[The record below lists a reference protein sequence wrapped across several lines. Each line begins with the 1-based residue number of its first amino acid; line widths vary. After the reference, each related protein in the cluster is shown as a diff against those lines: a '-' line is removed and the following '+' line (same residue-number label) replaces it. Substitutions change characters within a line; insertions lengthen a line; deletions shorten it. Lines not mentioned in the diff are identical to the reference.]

1 MRRNAQAEAGINFP
15 KRVRVLTKSRL
26 LFDAIA
32 LLPDLSDILL
42 VMDNNALGMPQDQA
56 RDYVVMV
63 DLEHFSVPS
72 WKELNEGT
80 ILVVGKGEGLLN
92 AWRRFLEGRPDASLP
107 DALERSF
114 REKIRETL
122 SRWQGAGGAYAFFQ
136 GILEEALISEALRI
150 TGGNRQKTAKLL
162 GISRTTLR
170 NRLKETGSEDRIIG
184 ESRK

>member
-1 MRRNAQAEAGINFP
+1 MKRNAQVDAGAEPP
-15 KRVRVLTKSRL
+15 KRVRVLTRSRS

-32 LLPDLSDILL
+32 LVPDSSDFQL
-42 VMDNNALGMPQDQA
+42 VMDNNALGMPQNQV
-56 RDYVVMV
+56 RDFVVMV
-63 DLEHFSVPS
+63 DLEYFSVPS
-72 WKELNEGT
+72 WKELYEGA
-80 ILVVGKGEGLLN
+80 ILVVGKGEALLS

-107 DALERSF
+107 DALERSL
-114 REKIRETL
+114 REKVRETL

-170 NRLKETGSEDRIIG
+170 NRLKETESKDRIIG